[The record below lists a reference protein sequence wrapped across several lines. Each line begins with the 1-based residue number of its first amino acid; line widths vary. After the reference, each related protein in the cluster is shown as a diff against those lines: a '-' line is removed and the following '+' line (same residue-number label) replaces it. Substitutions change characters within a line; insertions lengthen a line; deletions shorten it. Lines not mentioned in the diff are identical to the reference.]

1 MNVKCQARWLC
12 NRSNAVGWT
21 KDNHLETNSK
31 RANFFGGWPSPKI
44 IPNMENISGRD
55 GEVGLVGRAVAL
67 LWFRGFA
74 DKGEMEMLGEQT
86 SMAEIKATKGEHEQ
100 TKTGYCDFGELF
112 ELELCEVLVLVD
124 CFQKS
129 TPSNCG
135 RDLVISR
142 DCTAPTLRNMVAQ
155 HIVWL
160 ETGKP
165 TQNHCKNH
173 CKKCI
178 SNFPDKS
185 RSQMPFLNQAKARQ
199 GKIPYRHPTG
209 FSI

>member
-44 IPNMENISGRD
+44 IPDKENISGRD

-86 SMAEIKATKGEHEQ
+86 SIAEIKATKGEHEQ
-100 TKTGYCDFGELF
+100 TKTGYCDLGELF

-142 DCTAPTLRNMVAQ
+142 L
-155 HIVWL
+155 HS
-160 ETGKP
+160 TGAAKYGRATYRLVGNRQTNP
-165 TQNHCKNH
+165 KSLQKSFQKMHFQ
-173 CKKCI
+173 
-178 SNFPDKS
+178 FP
-185 RSQMPFLNQAKARQ
+185 R
-199 GKIPYRHPTG
+199 
-209 FSI
+209 